1 MARAIKDVVALLNR
15 LIQLDHD
22 AIEAC
27 KAAMDRVVRTEDRAQ
42 LAAILA
48 DHRRHTEELAFVV
61 RNLGGDPASH
71 GDLRQ
76 ALTKGKVVLGAL
88 SGERAVLEAV
98 RGNEAEA
105 VAAYADAVSQR
116 GIPVDVMTVLER
128 QLAVER
134 RHHAAL
140 GARLESSR
148 SATDRPPPE
157 SRR

>member
-1 MARAIKDVVALLNR
+1 MARTIKDVIALLNR

-27 KAAMDRVVRTEDRAQ
+27 KVAMDRVARGEDRAQ
-42 LAAILA
+42 LGSMLA
-48 DHRRHTEELAFVV
+48 DHRRHTEELMFVV

-71 GDLRQ
+71 GDLRL

-98 RGNEAEA
+98 RSNEAEA
-105 VAAYADAVSQR
+105 VSAYADAVSQR
-116 GIPVDVMTVLER
+116 GIPVDVMSVLER

-134 RHHAAL
+134 RHYAAL
-140 GARLESSR
+140 GARLEPSR
-148 SATDRPPPE
+148 STTDRPPA

>member
-1 MARAIKDVVALLNR
+1 MARTIKDVVALLNR
-15 LIQLDHD
+15 LIQLEHD

-27 KAAMDRVVRTEDRAQ
+27 KVAMDRVQRTEDRVH
-42 LAAILA
+42 LGSILSE
-48 DHRRHTEELAFVV
+48 HRRHADELAFVV

-76 ALTKGKVVLGAL
+76 VLTKGKVVLGAL

-98 RGNEAEA
+98 RTNEAEA

-116 GIPVDVMTVLER
+116 GIPVDVMSVLER
-128 QLAVER
+128 QLAAER
-134 RHHAAL
+134 RHHATL
-140 GARLESSR
+140 GLRLEGQRASPEQ
-148 SATDRPPPE
+148 APP